1 MEMHSSKNI
10 FSVSDYEK
18 YINNTINEKTRK
30 SQLLKYLQIKEDLT
44 NAIYL
49 ENGELKINK
58 NDSITKL
65 QMIVHYEQIKNRF
78 NQRLNLILAIENA
91 YGEVRDTDDDV
102 DQFEFRKSQPYQN
115 LKKMR
120 ELQKMEKKK

>member
-1 MEMHSSKNI
+1 MHSSKNI